1 MGRHSG
7 TVRRAFCRNGVM
19 MAWAAARTPLP
30 NGRGAGVRAAAAG
43 QKAEQAPPRR
53 AVPHP
58 VAPSGATR
66 PPPSR
71 GQALSRSGTAFTLKV
86 GGAHLLP
93 PPARRSRVA
102 GRADSGAAPSG
113 VGGASPRR
121 FVDDPAA
128 AVDGRPGPT
137 TASSSSASRLAQPPP
152 TPTPPRHSASPSG
165 GREEREAGLCES
177 ASPFGR
183 GSRPARAGADPAHH
197 DDGVMRIMPAPLGW
211 IARVQVRR

>member
-86 GGAHLLP
+86 GGAHLLLP
-93 PPARRSRVA
+93 PLGEAEWRGGPTR
-102 GRADSGAAPSG
+102 GAAP
-113 VGGASPRR
+113 
-121 FVDDPAA
+121 
-128 AVDGRPGPT
+128 
-137 TASSSSASRLAQPPP
+137 
-152 TPTPPRHSASPSG
+152 
-165 GREEREAGLCES
+165 
-177 ASPFGR
+177 
-183 GSRPARAGADPAHH
+183 
-197 DDGVMRIMPAPLGW
+197 
-211 IARVQVRR
+211 